1 MKSVQEP
8 KSERGKPSPIKIV
21 ILILAVLL
29 ALSAGGLAARFIYLA
44 WFAPAQSIVTVPD
57 NLIGEQRGDFSGRSE
72 SSQLPDASSSRES
85 ASNQAGERK
94 SSGTSSRGA
103 KKEQPALVSSRQE
116 DERRGNVLS
125 LYQGKQEDNQ
135 RFAVQNMFPGD
146 TQTNYYCLKASHEKD
161 ITVFF
166 SADVTEQTKAL
177 GDVLRIK
184 VTHMETGNVLFD
196 GTFADIQGREFSQV
210 FKQSASGETIAYY
223 QIDVSLGTSVGNDY
237 QSALLKAD
245 FNWYVK
251 QSDGLTPPPTT
262 GEAAVW
268 VLWGILGAS
277 ALAQAVLLIVKR
289 RKEDKRHE
297 RT

>member
-72 SSQLPDASSSRES
+72 SSQLPDASSSQES

-161 ITVFF
+161 MTVFF

-277 ALAQAVLLIVKR
+277 ALALAVLLIVKR